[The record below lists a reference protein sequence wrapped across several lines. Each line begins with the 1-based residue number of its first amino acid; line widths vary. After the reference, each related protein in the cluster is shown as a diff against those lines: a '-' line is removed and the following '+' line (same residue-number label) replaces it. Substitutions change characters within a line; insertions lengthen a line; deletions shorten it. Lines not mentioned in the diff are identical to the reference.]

1 MNADANIQGREA
13 SARTAGWFARNGPIA
28 ARVLMGLIF
37 FVFGLNMLLNF
48 LPQPSKP
55 LPDDAAAFAGALIK
69 SGYLFQLTAWTEVI
83 CGALL
88 LTNHFVP
95 LALAFIAPVVVNIV
109 AFHVFLAPSGL
120 VVAVIVL
127 ALNLYLAWAYRRVY
141 RPMLAARIK
150 P

>member
-1 MNADANIQGREA
+1 MITDANIQGREA
-13 SARTAGWFARNGPIA
+13 SARNAGWIARNGPIV

-37 FVFGLNMLLNF
+37 LVFGLYMLLNF

-55 LPDDAAAFAGALIK
+55 LPDGATAFAGALIK
-69 SGYLFQLTAWTEVI
+69 SGYLSQLIAWTEVI

-88 LTNHFVP
+88 LTSQFVP

-109 AFHVFLAPSGL
+109 AFHIFLAPSGL
-120 VVAVIVL
+120 VVAVVVL

-141 RPMLAARIK
+141 RPMLAASIE

>member
-1 MNADANIQGREA
+1 
-13 SARTAGWFARNGPIA
+13 
-28 ARVLMGLIF
+28 MGLIF
-37 FVFGLNMLLNF
+37 FIFGLNMLLNF

-55 LPDDAAAFAGALIK
+55 LPDGATALAGALVK
-69 SGYLFQLTAWTEVI
+69 SGYLFQLTTWTEVI

-88 LTNHFVP
+88 LTNRFVP
-95 LALAFIAPVVVNIV
+95 LALAFIAPVIVNIV
-109 AFHVFLAPSGL
+109 AFHLFLAPSGL

-127 ALNLYLAWAYRRVY
+127 ALYLYLAWAYRRVY

>member
-1 MNADANIQGREA
+1 MTTDSNIQGREA
-13 SARTAGWFARNGPIA
+13 NAHNAGWFARNGPIA

-37 FVFGLNMLLNF
+37 LIFGLNMLLNF

-55 LPDDAAAFAGALIK
+55 LPEGATDLAGALVR

-88 LTNHFVP
+88 LMNLFVP

-120 VVAVIVL
+120 GVAVVVL
-127 ALNLYLAWAYRRVY
+127 ALNLYLACAYRRAY
-141 RPMLAARIK
+141 RPMLAARIRL
-150 P
+150 

>member
-1 MNADANIQGREA
+1 
-13 SARTAGWFARNGPIA
+13 
-28 ARVLMGLIF
+28 MGLIF

-48 LPQPSKP
+48 IPQPSKP
-55 LPDDAAAFAGALIK
+55 LPDGATAFAGALIK
-69 SGYLFQLTAWTEVI
+69 SGYLFQLAAWTEVI

-88 LTNHFVP
+88 LMNRFVP

-120 VVAVIVL
+120 GVAVIVL

-141 RPMLAARIK
+141 RQMLAARVK